1 MGSVRLLEELSAAGD
16 EPGRFQRLLREYAAT
31 LRIPT
36 LARQWNPAGVIA
48 TGGNIEALARLAGTA
63 PTAAAAGELRVTDLQ
78 GAIQML
84 TRLSYKQRV
93 EQLGMR
99 PDRADVIVPAAL
111 VYERVA
117 VLSGAETITVPGV
130 GVKDGILIDLV
141 DDLATHQEHE
151 DRKDRRAWEGAV
163 SLGRRYLFDETHAT
177 HVARLAGSLFDQL
190 APLHRMDAA
199 DRRVLTAA
207 ALLHDVGI
215 FIGHKKHHKHSLYIL
230 QQSEIPEFTPRETE
244 LIANLARYHRKG
256 VPAAHHEAF
265 TRLPAED
272 RQRVVRLASI
282 LRIADALDREHLQAV
297 TAVRARIARSRLT
310 LALEGTGDLLLER
323 WALRAK
329 AGLFTEAFGLEV
341 EATGG
346 SEDG

>member
-1 MGSVRLLEELSAAGD
+1 IL
-16 EPGRFQRLLREYAAT
+16 
-31 LRIPT
+31 
-36 LARQWNPAGVIA
+36 
-48 TGGNIEALARLAGTA
+48 
-63 PTAAAAGELRVTDLQ
+63 
-78 GAIQML
+78 
-84 TRLSYKQRV
+84 
-93 EQLGMR
+93 
-99 PDRADVIVPAAL
+99 PAAL

-117 VLSGAETITVPGV
+117 ALSGAEKILVPGV

-141 DDLATHQEHE
+141 EDLATHQEHE
-151 DRKDRRAWEGAV
+151 DRKDRRAWEGAI
-163 SLGRRYLFDETHAT
+163 SLGRRYLFDEAHAT

-190 APLHRMDAA
+190 APLHRLGPVE
-199 DRRVLTAA
+199 RRLLSAA
-207 ALLHDVGI
+207 ALLHDVGN
-215 FIGHKKHHKHSLYIL
+215 FIGPKKHHKHSLYII

-265 TRLPAED
+265 TRLATDD

-297 TAVRARIARSRLT
+297 TAVRARIARSRMALT
-310 LALEGTGDLLLER
+310 LEGTGDLLLER

-346 SEDG
+346 SEEG